1 MSEDIVWVDGC
12 IPNEEIDTY
21 SDFKRVYDA
30 IMRVQALID
39 VGEWKE
45 VYVDVD
51 NYYDGT
57 PSGLKFRGKRPETDK
72 ERVERIKQ
80 LEKNLAAA
88 KKAEK
93 TKELNERK
101 EYERLKKKFE
111 ASRC

>member
-1 MSEDIVWVDGC
+1 MSDDIIWVDGF
-12 IPNEEIDTY
+12 IPDEEIDMY
-21 SDFKRVYDA
+21 SNFNNVYDA
-30 IMRVQALID
+30 VIRVKDLID
-39 VGEWKE
+39 SGEWKE

-57 PSGLKFRGKRPETDK
+57 PSGLKFRGKRRETDK
-72 ERVERIKQ
+72 ERAERIKQ

-111 ASRC
+111 AK